1 VSDGLSQLTQQR
13 EKHRKRSIPPPRN
26 APRTAPVSAAA
37 DDDEAEPTERPPDV
51 VATPKPT
58 STATGTAENLA
69 KFSIYFDTDNDEFLE
84 SVRAAG
90 RRSQPRVDSSRSA
103 VARLAV
109 ARLAEQMTPEEV
121 VAELQLRAPKTPGN
135 GRRRL

>member
-1 VSDGLSQLTQQR
+1 VSDGLSQLIQQR

-26 APRTAPVSAAA
+26 GPRAVPVNMVA
-37 DDDEAEPTERPPDV
+37 DDEVEPAERPPVV
-51 VATPKPT
+51 VAGPIPT
-58 STATGTAENLA
+58 STANGMAEDLA

-90 RRSQPRVDSSRSA
+90 RRSRPRVDSSRSA

-109 ARLAEQMTPEEV
+109 ARLAEQMTPEDV
-121 VAELQLRAPKTPGN
+121 VAELQLRAPKTTRN